1 MKKKLI
7 TFFCCVTISAFQSNA
22 QLGKMLKQKAENMT
36 QQKIYAAI
44 DKTTDVA
51 ADKIFRNGKGNIPA
65 VSGNKDT
72 IPPKTNSSYLVP
84 SVITFDWEVVQKT
97 NGEEGKAARTYYFTT
112 NGDYAGMRPDK
123 NEDEDLSLMI
133 YMKDGAS
140 LQFNDKTKTI
150 TIMKMTRVVGEGA
163 VMSKQVAGG
172 INKKPM
178 PKDPEEKITVS
189 KTGKTKMICG
199 NTADEYQVKNEG
211 GTGSAWYAH
220 VPFDPVKIYTMGAGR
235 PADLTKI
242 KNDPK
247 MKNNLFAIPLL
258 NKNYLM
264 AEMEAGGQKGL
275 ETQTITRKAV
285 VISTAGYKI
294 KDFSKKG
301 LKEII
306 QEGEN

>member
-1 MKKKLI
+1 MITKAITTIFLI
-7 TFFCCVTISAFQSNA
+7 SITSSQSKAQAGTF
-22 QLGKMLKQKAENMT
+22 LKHKAENKAEQT
-36 QQKIYAAI
+36 AYSVINKS
-44 DKTTDVA
+44 T
-51 ADKIFRNGKGNIPA
+51 DKILKIGEKNTSASPGRKDSIPA
-65 VSGNKDT
+65 
-72 IPPKTNSSYLVP
+72 KTNSACILP
-84 SVITFDWEVVQKT
+84 SAITFDWEVVQKT
-97 NGEEGKAARTYYFTT
+97 NGEDGKATRTYYFTS

-123 NEDEDLSLMI
+123 NEEEDLSLMI

-163 VMSKQVAGG
+163 VMSKQIAEG
-172 INKKPM
+172 INKKPIQ
-178 PKDPEEKITVS
+178 PDKKDDMTIS

-199 NTADEYQVKNEG
+199 NTADEYQLKNEG
-211 GTGSAWYAH
+211 GTSSVWYAH
-220 VPFDPVKIYTMGAGR
+220 VSFDPIKIYTMGAGR

-247 MKNNLFAIPLL
+247 MKNNLFAIPML
-258 NKNYLM
+258 NKNFLM
-264 AEMEAGGQKGL
+264 AEMEAGGQKGM
-275 ETQTITRKAV
+275 ETQSITKKTT

-294 KDFSKKG
+294 KDFSNKG